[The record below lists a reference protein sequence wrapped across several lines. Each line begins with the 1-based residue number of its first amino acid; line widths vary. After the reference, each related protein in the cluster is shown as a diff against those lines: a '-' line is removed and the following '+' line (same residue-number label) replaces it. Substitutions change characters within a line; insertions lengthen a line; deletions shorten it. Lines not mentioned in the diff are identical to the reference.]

1 MQKTKLITKSSFTS
15 LSESILTVK
24 HASSNERSMT
34 AWRTAFV
41 ESCYFSAFCFEVEK
55 NSMGYIGK
63 KFYGTWCHRNLMAAT
78 WIACHVE
85 RESFFFLAHV
95 TYKILGDV
103 LLFLIWQS
111 RDKIFSPKGSLVLTS
126 PSTLHAN
133 IPFLHD
139 CYICM
144 LVLEKKR
151 YVMFQRELIVCTLNM
166 NVF

>member
-1 MQKTKLITKSSFTS
+1 MANCLCWKLLLLCVLFWGRKK
-15 LSESILTVK
+15 LDGVHRKKILWHLVPQEFDGS
-24 HASSNERSMT
+24 HMDCLPREERI
-34 AWRTAFV
+34 V
-41 ESCYFSAFCFEVEK
+41 
-55 NSMGYIGK
+55 
-63 KFYGTWCHRNLMAAT
+63 
-78 WIACHVE
+78 
-85 RESFFFLAHV
+85 FFLAHV

-151 YVMFQRELIVCTLNM
+151 YVMFQRELIVCKCVLNYCPICNKLIM
-166 NVF
+166 HERV